1 MSVKCVNT
9 LKCANCNVVICEVLA
24 FIRNKL
30 DVMDNES
37 LIRICLSAFSEEDID
52 GAKKLLF
59 SSVKTKLKLVSRRKQ
74 RKEKDLEDM
83 LSVLKTAEPDQLP
96 VFVAYNLEKLP
107 PHIHICF
114 DHVDVTKLLKDLVLL
129 REEINQIKANYVTK
143 EDLESMQ
150 KRESYI
156 NSNINVRRGGYLLD
170 SGPMGLPRVPE
181 SSPPVP
187 APAHTPVPCDSENEL
202 LCAHSATVPPSRPVA
217 AALET
222 CAGANNSLPDV
233 NSSLKYRS
241 LCHSNGAADDFVA
254 LDPVNST
261 LLGRNVKN
269 VPEIPSKHLT
279 MAEVV
284 SRGEWKGMEHDGQ
297 WTVVQNKKIKN
308 RFAGKTGKAHTV
320 PTENFK
326 AAESFVPLFVSNVDK
341 RTSETD
347 ICDYI
352 KSKTQVTVKLEKINM
367 KAERTYNAFKVY
379 VSKNKL
385 DTFLDDS
392 IWPEGIRF
400 RRFMFFKKNKDS
412 YETQL
417 PATNKIPTNNGS
429 NE

>member
-107 PHIHICF
+107 PVCF
-114 DHVDVTKLLKDLVLL
+114 NHVDVTKLLKDLVLL

-187 APAHTPVPCDSENEL
+187 APAHTPVPYDSENEL

-233 NSSLKYRS
+233 NSSLKYRL

-320 PTENFK
+320 PRKTLKQRNRLSRFLFQMLTNAHLKPIFVITLK
-326 AAESFVPLFVSNVDK
+326 ARL
-341 RTSETD
+341 
-347 ICDYI
+347 
-352 KSKTQVTVKLEKINM
+352 KLEKINM

-417 PATNKIPTNNGS
+417 PATNKIPKNNGS